1 MARLFGPRSADTTG
15 RDLGISNQRFAVN
28 AEDVYNNSG
37 GPRDTKIKICSIKM

>member
-15 RDLGISNQRFAVN
+15 RDPGILNQRFAVN
-28 AEDVYNNSG
+28 AEDVYNSG